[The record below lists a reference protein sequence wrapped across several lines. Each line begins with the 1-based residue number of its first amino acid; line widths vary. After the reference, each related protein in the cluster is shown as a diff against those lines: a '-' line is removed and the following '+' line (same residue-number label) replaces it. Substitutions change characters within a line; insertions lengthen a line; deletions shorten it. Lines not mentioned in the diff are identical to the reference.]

1 MCGGRGEAA
10 GTRARGSSQ
19 TGYAQVAENRRAP
32 DAGATGARGTERG
45 RARGDT
51 PREVLP
57 IRTRALQKAE
67 RARAPPRPRWAA
79 PSARSTRPQTPQAS
93 AAVDGRACCQSARSC
108 RYAARRKRPSAPAG
122 RCTPARLG
130 SPTLCGLGRMAF
142 SLPPPPRPRLM
153 RCSGTATK
161 WPRPKKKGRI
171 ATVAQRFRGV
181 AQRAAYCRPLLCTRR
196 RRAACA
202 LSDPAH
208 VLTPSSTA
216 SSRPDGAPAAA
227 AAHAPPQRPSRG
239 GAPNGKRSSRP
250 ACLLEV
256 CVIGQQRCGHCALG
270 RGRAV
275 ASACPRTQRGRA
287 RMRRPRTQQRTLLGR
302 RRRRKRH
309 LHEVGAAEHARARAA
324 RKPVADVRARRLQL
338 RRLRGALRRL
348 SNGERARARGRR
360 LRRARISKV

>member
-1 MCGGRGEAA
+1 MWRPRGGGGHA
-10 GTRARGSSQ
+10 GTWV
-19 TGYAQVAENRRAP
+19 VADRLCPGRREPPGAGCGR
-32 DAGATGARGTERG
+32 DGRSGHGAGARAWRHTSRGAADQNTRAAEG
-45 RARGDT
+45 RACACTAT
-51 PREVLP
+51 PALGGPVCSQHAPPNATGVSRRRRPSLLSVSPQLP
-57 IRTRALQKAE
+57 VCRPAQATE
-67 RARAPPRPRWAA
+67 RARWALHARPPGVADPVRPG
-79 PSARSTRPQTPQAS
+79 T
-93 AAVDGRACCQSARSC
+93 DG
-108 RYAARRKRPSAPAG
+108 
-122 RCTPARLG
+122 L
-130 SPTLCGLGRMAF
+130 F
-142 SLPPPPRPRLM
+142 SSPPPRPRLM